1 MYKLT
6 SEFLVKLDQEKV
18 KYEFDT
24 SEKEYDWVG
33 ILTIGEHSNNIYLQF
48 YIKEQGDVQIK
59 LFSLCKVKEEKE
71 IEMLRTLNELNRD
84 YRWLTFFIDEN
95 SEVTINTD
103 FMVSEDDVRDRCF
116 EMAQMFV
123 DIVDEAYPKI
133 MMTLWK

>member
-6 SEFLVKLDQEKV
+6 SEFLVKLENEKV
-18 KYEFDT
+18 KYEVDT

-33 ILTIGEHSNNIYLQF
+33 ISTIGEHSNNIYLQL

-84 YRWLTFFIDEN
+84 YRWVTFFIDEN
-95 SEVTINTD
+95 SEVTIDTD